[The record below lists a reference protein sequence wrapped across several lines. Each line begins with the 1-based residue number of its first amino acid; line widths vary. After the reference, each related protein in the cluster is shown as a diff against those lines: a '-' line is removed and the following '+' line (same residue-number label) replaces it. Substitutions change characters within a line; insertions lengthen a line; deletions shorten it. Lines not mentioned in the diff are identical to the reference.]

1 MLTGEA
7 MPVQKFTVAADGKPY
22 LKMKGGK
29 KNTLF
34 AGTKV
39 LDTQAAPG
47 QKRAIAL
54 VVDVGAH
61 TEKGKLVAGIL
72 YTPPVS
78 FVFDEHLKIVFGL
91 LGCWALVALVT
102 VSNIAG
108 ATGTTTWLYA
118 AFTVAQVFPPIL
130 PAVLVIGQSTSAARL
145 RAQSIFCVDLPRI
158 TIAGKVRVFCF
169 DKTGT
174 LTQEGLEFNGLLP
187 VEQEGGTAS
196 FKTMTKDS
204 LPPILSAA
212 IGCAHTVSKLGTR
225 FVGNPVDVEM
235 FSKSGWA
242 LQPKD
247 DGAVYTKD
255 GQIIKVLKQHEFDH
269 ASMSMAVV
277 VQINDQVH
285 VFVKG
290 SFEAI
295 HKLCIDESLPANYM
309 DEALGL
315 AANGCYTLGVGH
327 RCLGAI
333 DPATAS
339 GMPREEVE
347 RGNSCLALLTFRNN
361 LKPDT
366 AAAIDVLQKGDVRPV
381 MITGDTAM
389 TGVFIARKC
398 GLVPSTAT
406 VLLGELRDKK
416 VTGKQGEPT
425 PNDIVWTTVD
435 TATGKLDSEVSMQ
448 TVLGQLDDTVDI
460 TVSDDVNAKSPM
472 VLKGAKYELVVR
484 VTP

>member
-29 KNTLF
+29 KITLF

-91 LGCWALVALVT
+91 WGCWALVALVT

-108 ATGTTTWLYA
+108 ATGTTTWLYT

-130 PAVLVIGQSTSAARL
+130 PAVLVIGQSTSSARL

-158 TIAGKVRVFCF
+158 TIAGKVRAFCF

-225 FVGNPVDVEM
+225 FVGNPVDV
-235 FSKSGWA
+235 
-242 LQPKD
+242 
-247 DGAVYTKD
+247 
-255 GQIIKVLKQHEFDH
+255 
-269 ASMSMAVV
+269 
-277 VQINDQVH
+277 
-285 VFVKG
+285 
-290 SFEAI
+290 
-295 HKLCIDESLPANYM
+295 
-309 DEALGL
+309 
-315 AANGCYTLGVGH
+315 
-327 RCLGAI
+327 
-333 DPATAS
+333 
-339 GMPREEVE
+339 
-347 RGNSCLALLTFRNN
+347 
-361 LKPDT
+361 
-366 AAAIDVLQKGDVRPV
+366 
-381 MITGDTAM
+381 
-389 TGVFIARKC
+389 
-398 GLVPSTAT
+398 
-406 VLLGELRDKK
+406 
-416 VTGKQGEPT
+416 
-425 PNDIVWTTVD
+425 
-435 TATGKLDSEVSMQ
+435 
-448 TVLGQLDDTVDI
+448 
-460 TVSDDVNAKSPM
+460 
-472 VLKGAKYELVVR
+472 
-484 VTP
+484 